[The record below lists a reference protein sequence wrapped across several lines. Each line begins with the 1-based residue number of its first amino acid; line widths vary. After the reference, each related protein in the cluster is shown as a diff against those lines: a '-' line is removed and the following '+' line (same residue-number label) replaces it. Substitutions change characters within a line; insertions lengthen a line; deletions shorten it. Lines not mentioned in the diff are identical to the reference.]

1 MYRIFP
7 EHDLCP
13 ALSLTDLWDLTIQGS
28 HYPLYVPGVWER
40 IPALHSYKGTAEFT
54 RTVTIAE
61 AGRYMLRF
69 GGASHTATV
78 YWDGAEVAR
87 HYNAYTAFEAVLAD
101 VSAGE
106 HILRVTVDNRYE
118 TGAPLH
124 IPNDYYTYGGLNRPV
139 ELRRV
144 GDGRIQRMQFSCV
157 QTGEGAYTAHVDVFV
172 EAFADW
178 TDAQLHLCAA
188 DAEATVSVPALKAGE
203 TACVSVA
210 LPVTSVKP
218 WDIGQGNLYD
228 LYAVLTAAGVPQD
241 DLRDRVGFRTIE
253 VRGRDIL
260 LNGQKIFLKGFNRH
274 EDHGQF
280 GSALSVDAMMD
291 DLHLLLST
299 GANSVRTCHY
309 PNDPRFLDLC
319 DALGVLVWEENH
331 ARGLNEE
338 TMRHPDF
345 DAVCAQVNEE
355 MVTQHYNHPCI
366 WVWGLLNECESA
378 TEFGRRCYQMQL
390 EQLRA
395 LDPTR
400 PTTFASCRFFT
411 DICQDLP
418 DVASFNIYPLWYHEE
433 PAADYARRI
442 AEFMDSAGAAD
453 KPIIFSEFGA
463 GAIAG
468 YHDAFGRAKWSEER
482 QCDIL
487 DEQLAAILGME
498 RVSGAYI
505 WQFADVRV
513 AEQWAHG
520 RPKTVNNK
528 GVFDQFRR
536 PKLSYAVV
544 KKHFSQR

>member
-1 MYRIFP
+1 MYRMFD
-7 EHDLCP
+7 EHVLRP
-13 ALSLTDLWDLTIQGS
+13 VTSLNGLWDMEIEGK
-28 HYPLYVPGVWER
+28 HYPMLIPGVWER
-40 IPALHSYKGTAEFT
+40 IPELRSYRGTAEFT
-54 RTVTIAE
+54 RRVTVAE
-61 AGRYMLRF
+61 DGTYLLRF
-69 GGASHTATV
+69 GGVSHTATV
-78 YWDGAEVAR
+78 YWDGVQVGW
-87 HYNAYTAFEAVLAD
+87 HYNAYTAFEVLLENVA
-101 VSAGE
+101 AGE
-106 HILRVTVDNRYE
+106 HTLRVTTDNRYE
-118 TGAPLH
+118 TASVLH
-124 IPNDYYTYGGLNRPV
+124 FPNDYYTYGGLNRPV
-139 ELRRV
+139 ELHKLANA
-144 GDGRIQRMQFSCV
+144 RIRRMQFSCE
-157 QTGEGAYTAHVDVFV
+157 QTGEGAYLAKVEVFV
-172 EAFADW
+172 QAFAD
-178 TDAQLHLCAA
+178 CAA
-188 DAEATVSVPALKAGE
+188 MQVQVSVAGAEAVTEVPALKAGE
-203 TACVSVA
+203 DASAAITLNVSGI
-210 LPVTSVKP
+210 KP

-228 LYAVLTAAGVPQD
+228 LTAALFADDRVID
-241 DLRDRVGFRTIE
+241 DLIDRVGFRTFDWHGESI
-253 VRGRDIL
+253 R
-260 LNGQKIFLKGFNRH
+260 LNGRKIFIKGFNRH

-280 GSALSVDAMMD
+280 GSSLPVEAMMD

-319 DALGVLVWEENH
+319 DALGILVWEENH

-345 DAVCAQVNEE
+345 EPVCRKVNEE
-355 MVTQHYNHPCI
+355 MVTQHYNHPSI

-378 TEFGRRCYQMQL
+378 TEFGREAYRKQL

-411 DICQDLP
+411 DLCMDLP
-418 DVASFNIYPLWYHEE
+418 DICSFNIYPLWYHNE
-433 PAADYARRI
+433 PAADYTKRI
-442 AEFMDSAGAAD
+442 ADFMDGAGAAG

-468 YHDAFGRAKWSEER
+468 YHDPFGRAKWSEER

-487 DEQLAAILGME
+487 DVQLKAIMGME

-513 AEQWAHG
+513 AEEWAHT

-536 PKLSYAVV
+536 PKLSFNVV
-544 KKHFSQR
+544 KERFKDR